1 MAPANDESDSSTPT
15 RSPPLE
21 AMDKING
28 LKKHEKHT
36 SEGFSSPSEDN
47 PTGVPAVDGTD
58 ENHLIPQTLSGLR
71 LMALS
76 IGVAL
81 GLFLSMLDTSIVAT
95 SLFAIAAE
103 FGEDSGGGDGD
114 VGALNWVA
122 LAYELSYLGCAVL
135 CARMS
140 DVVGRRAAFA
150 AAYVV
155 FVASSLACGF
165 ARSMD
170 QLVAFRAVQGLGG
183 SACR

>member
-1 MAPANDESDSSTPT
+1 MSGNKAKWISADTDS
-15 RSPPLE
+15 L
-21 AMDKING
+21 
-28 LKKHEKHT
+28 LQ
-36 SEGFSSPSEDN
+36 F
-47 PTGVPAVDGTD
+47 
-58 ENHLIPQTLSGLR
+58 LS
-71 LMALS
+71 
-76 IGVAL
+76 VAL
-81 GLFLSMLDTSIVAT
+81 GLFLSILDTSIVAT
-95 SLFAIAAE
+95 SLFAIASD
-103 FGEDSGGGDGD
+103 FGKDGGGGSVLGDGD

-170 QLVAFRAVQGLGG
+170 QLVALRAIQGLGG
-183 SACR
+183 SGACDLFPHPPVLTYLSH